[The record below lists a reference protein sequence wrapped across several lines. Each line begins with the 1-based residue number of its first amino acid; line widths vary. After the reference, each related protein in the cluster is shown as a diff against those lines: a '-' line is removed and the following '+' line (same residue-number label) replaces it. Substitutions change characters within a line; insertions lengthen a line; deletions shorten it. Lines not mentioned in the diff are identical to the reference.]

1 MARAA
6 RHTVCKALCAWLTS
20 PTRTARHTGAQQGL
34 LLLPW
39 PVLLSPHSGRVA
51 PAVMWPVARFPQ
63 VPDHGSGTRAT
74 CTAPGTEPG
83 MRQGRV
89 FAQSACVDTE
99 QGRLPGSTGLW
110 CGVGPPPTAL
120 GLGLPKKGRSS
131 LLLPREAGAPG
142 KAQLAAAWARS
153 FRSRDESRP
162 AQVLR
167 G

>member
-110 CGVGPPPTAL
+110 CGVGPPPLLWGWASLKRAAPPSSSPGRL
-120 GLGLPKKGRSS
+120 GL
-131 LLLPREAGAPG
+131 
-142 KAQLAAAWARS
+142 QV
-153 FRSRDESRP
+153 RP
-162 AQVLR
+162 N
-167 G
+167 